1 MDKNSFILYTDY
13 FEQLE
18 MLSMEQRGVLLTACM
33 MFQLGRDLPPMDD
46 FTKMAYLFISAD
58 MRRNNAKYEEIVEQR
73 KIAGRKGGF
82 QKQANLANLA
92 NATFAKQNLAKP
104 SKASKTKQSLAN
116 LADNDN
122 ETDNEDVTDND
133 DVDETDKDNEVN
145 SSAGQSGSH
154 TKPSFKEVAD
164 EVAEK
169 GYRISSI
176 KFFKYYEN
184 NGWKTNEGEPIRDWK
199 KMLAVWDM
207 KERFGVSPE
216 SSGKSKPKK
225 NAFNSFDQRE
235 YSNDDLEA
243 RYLSK
248 G

>member
-1 MDKNSFILYTDY
+1 MSEDKNSFVFFRSFHEAIK
-13 FEQLE
+13 EMPKKHQLAIYQAIVE
-18 MLSMEQRGVLLTACM
+18 YALDNREPSLSGPA
-33 MFQLGRDLPPMDD
+33 
-46 FTKMAYLFISAD
+46 SALWKSFRPQID
-58 MRRNNAKYEEIVEQR
+58 SSAKRYANAKKGAKYGKLGGRPKKNTEEEKPLKGYE
-73 KIAGRKGGF
+73 G
-82 QKQANLANLA
+82 
-92 NATFAKQNLAKP
+92 
-104 SKASKTKQSLAN
+104 KTPN
-116 LADNDN
+116 V
-122 ETDNEDVTDND
+122 DVYVDVND
-133 DVDETDKDNEVN
+133 DVDVDVDANASGSDEAA
-145 SSAGQSGSH
+145 SQSG
-154 TKPSFKEVAD
+154 TTPKPSFKEVAD
-164 EVAEK
+164 EVAAK
-169 GYRISSI
+169 GFRVSSS
-176 KFFKYYEN
+176 KFFEHYEK